1 MKFNYEGSKES
12 NGNAPKVDVD
22 YKALNNHVIEVVDCE
37 EPQVVNGVVAG
48 IVDLG
53 MQEQP
58 DAQYSL
64 QDDEIGKTI
73 PELNKMFAEQL
84 ADGSITKFEEAWN
97 NDKKAKEIM
106 KFVPQKPRHSIDMFI
121 DFPDIMVDKGQ
132 FFGAEK
138 SEPKPYRISL
148 GGQFWQKSKGE
159 KGLMLLQK
167 MMALKVTN
175 IGVPN
180 GDLVWSL
187 NPKSIIHRMAVDGG
201 LIKAGEKFLP
211 EQITDLLGK
220 TFQFQIQVWNKPN
233 KKTGQTY
240 FTENIKYIGKLPRGG
255 KPFENYPAFLTQLNP
270 LPTKDE
276 NGNEVEGKNDPEAL
290 KQIRAVQL
298 NQMQQSPAFADSVIA
313 KELADRVNARNAP
326 KAVQTEKAPVVD
338 KTVDLDDDLPF

>member
-1 MKFNYEGSKES
+1 MKFNYEGGKE
-12 NGNAPKVDVD
+12 NTGNTQKIDVD
-22 YKALNNHVIEVVDCE
+22 YKALNDHLIEVVDCE

-53 MQEQP
+53 VQEQP

-64 QDDEIGKTI
+64 QGDEVGKTI
-73 PELNKMFAEQL
+73 AQLNEMFAEQL
-84 ADGSITKFEEAWN
+84 ADGSITKFEEAYN
-97 NDKKAKEIM
+97 NDIKAKEIQ
-106 KFVPQKPRHSIDMFI
+106 KFVPQKPRHSVDMFI

-132 FFGAEK
+132 FFGVDK
-138 SEPKPYRISL
+138 SEEKPYRIAL

-159 KGLMLLQK
+159 NGLMLLQK

-187 NPKSIIHRMAVDGG
+187 NPKSILYRMAVDGG
-201 LIKAGEKFLP
+201 LIKTGETFLP

-220 TFQFQIQVWNKPN
+220 TYQFQIHVWNKPN
-233 KKTGQTY
+233 KKTGKTY

-255 KPFENYPAFLTQLNP
+255 LPFENYPTFCTMFNPPITQ
-270 LPTKDE
+270 DE
-276 NGNEVEGKNDPEAL
+276 DGNEVQKNDPEAL

-298 NQMQQSPAFADSVIA
+298 NQMQQSPAFSDSIIA
-313 KELADRVNARNAP
+313 EELKDRIKGGKSKP
-326 KAVQTEKAPVVD
+326 PVVPEQKD
-338 KTVDLDDDLPF
+338 TDTDLDDSLPF